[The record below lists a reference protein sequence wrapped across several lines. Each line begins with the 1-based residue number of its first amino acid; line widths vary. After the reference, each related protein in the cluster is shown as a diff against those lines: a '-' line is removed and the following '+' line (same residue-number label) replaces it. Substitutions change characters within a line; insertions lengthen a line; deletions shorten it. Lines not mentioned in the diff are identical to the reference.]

1 MLQKKKLV
9 MGQVDPKGLP
19 CHKSRAL
26 APVFTKKTPHSHHN
40 HEVNPT
46 NFSVVELYFHEGAR
60 GLMTNFDPFGPKR
73 LCGLHI
79 QNPSSFFQN

>member
-26 APVFTKKTPHSHHN
+26 APVFTKKPLIFIIT
-40 HEVNPT
+40 
-46 NFSVVELYFHEGAR
+46 
-60 GLMTNFDPFGPKR
+60 MK
-73 LCGLHI
+73 
-79 QNPSSFFQN
+79 